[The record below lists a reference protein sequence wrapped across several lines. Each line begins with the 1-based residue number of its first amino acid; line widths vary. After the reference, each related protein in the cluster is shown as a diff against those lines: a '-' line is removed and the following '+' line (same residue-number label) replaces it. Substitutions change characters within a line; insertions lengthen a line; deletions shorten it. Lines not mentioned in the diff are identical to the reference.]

1 MKADDIYIAENN
13 RFKCVY
19 CGETIKKGEYF
30 FRNASYSFRNS
41 HIVNICRDCLI
52 RNAVTMKITP
62 KEMNAKRKELIIE
75 NLK

>member
-30 FRNASYSFRNS
+30 
-41 HIVNICRDCLI
+41 NIKVEGSKVEVKTED
-52 RNAVTMKITP
+52 K
-62 KEMNAKRKELIIE
+62 K
-75 NLK
+75 